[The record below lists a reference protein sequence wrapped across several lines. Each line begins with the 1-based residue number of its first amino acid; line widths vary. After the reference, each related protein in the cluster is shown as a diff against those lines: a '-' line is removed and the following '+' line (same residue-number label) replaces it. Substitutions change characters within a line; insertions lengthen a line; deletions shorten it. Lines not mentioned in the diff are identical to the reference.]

1 MAVAKRP
8 EVEVP
13 LEGVLERLQPRVRGV
28 FARFR
33 VPREDAEDLLQQA
46 LLTYLHKKDTIKDTE
61 RWLLGTLR
69 NRCLMYW
76 RGRRRRIYR
85 TVDTAILESVA
96 EPRPPAQEIG
106 DAFRDLEAVINE
118 LPPRCRTLLKLRYRL
133 GCEPPEA
140 ADRLGYSHK
149 SIYKVMERCFAR
161 LTRKLIEAGLLE
173 DGRR

>member
-1 MAVAKRP
+1 M
-8 EVEVP
+8 
-13 LEGVLERLQPRVRGV
+13 LERLQPRVRGV
-28 FARFR
+28 FARFKI
-33 VPREDAEDLLQQA
+33 PHQDAEDLLQQA

-76 RGRRRRIYR
+76 RGRRRRLYR

-106 DAFRDLEAVINE
+106 DVYRDLEQVINR
-118 LPPRCRTLLKLRYRL
+118 LPDHCRTLLRLRYRL
-133 GCEPPEA
+133 GCEAPEA
-140 ADRLGYSHK
+140 AERLGYSRK

-161 LTRKLIEAGLLE
+161 LTRNLVDAGLL
-173 DGRR
+173 DDRRR